1 MRGNVGRIGFHH
13 QAAQRQLGGQAAQL
27 QGAVVGHRPAK
38 PQLEAQRNK
47 RLGLLQAAVEG
58 MGDAP
63 AYLHLAQYLQK
74 LVGRAAHM
82 QDDGQIKPPR
92 QHQLLAVKA
101 LLAFGV
107 QPRHKVVEPD
117 FAHRHQ
123 ARVSAV
129 LLQGV
134 GQQLQVFVLRAAGV
148 QGVNAQGVAVAMAVG
163 QQAHAVPVAAL
174 YRGQHAMHHA
184 LGPGLLAHRVHIVR
198 QLGRIQV
205 GVGVNPGHGP
215 QVHRSAQHARGE
227 PHHPVAARGQ

>member
-1 MRGNVGRIGFHH
+1 
-13 QAAQRQLGGQAAQL
+13 
-27 QGAVVGHRPAK
+27 
-38 PQLEAQRNK
+38 
-47 RLGLLQAAVEG
+47 
-58 MGDAP
+58 
-63 AYLHLAQYLQK
+63 
-74 LVGRAAHM
+74 M

-92 QHQLLAVKA
+92 QRELRAVKA

-117 FAHRHQ
+117 FAHGHQ

-184 LGPGLLAHRVHIVR
+184 LGPGLLAHRIHIGR